1 MNRETVSTDAAPKA
15 IGPYVQGIKTN
26 GFLYTSGQIALDPKT
41 GELIKGDIM
50 EQTRQ
55 TLTNLKAILESGDSS
70 LERVMKATVYL
81 KSIGDFSAVNNI
93 YEEFLGQ
100 SKPAR
105 STVAFSELPRGAL
118 VEIDFIDLI

>member
-50 EQTRQ
+50 DQTRQ
-55 TLTNLKAILESGDSS
+55 ALTNLEAILEAGGSS
-70 LERVMKATVYL
+70 LERVIKATIFL
-81 KSIGDFSAVNNI
+81 KSMNDFATVNKI
-93 YEEFLGQ
+93 YEEFMGQ

-105 STVAFSELPRGAL
+105 STVAVSDLPKGAL
-118 VEIDFIDLI
+118 VEIDFIALV

>member
-1 MNRETVSTDAAPKA
+1 MNRETVSTNAAPKA
-15 IGPYVQGIKTN
+15 IGPYVQGIKTS

-50 EQTRQ
+50 DQTRQ
-55 TLTNLKAILESGDSS
+55 ALTNLKAILEAGGSS
-70 LERVMKATVYL
+70 LERVIKATIFL
-81 KSIGDFSAVNNI
+81 KSMNDFATVNKI

-105 STVAFSELPRGAL
+105 STVAVSDLPKGAL
-118 VEIDFIDLI
+118 VEIDFIALV